1 MNEMSDSLKERLRN
15 DLNNAR
21 RERDK
26 LRTMVLTTILSDVRN
41 QEIDQGGEADDA
53 AVVTVVQRA
62 IKRRKEAS
70 EQMRAGN
77 RNDLAEKEDQE
88 AAILAVYLPAAMS
101 EDEVREIV
109 RAAIAGG
116 ADSIGAV
123 MGKIMG
129 PIKGSFDG
137 KEANRIARE
146 ELERARQ

>member
-1 MNEMSDSLKERLRN
+1 MADTLKEKLREA
-15 DLNNAR
+15 LNSAR

-26 LRTMVLTTILSDVRN
+26 LRTTVLTTIISDVRN

-53 AVVTVVQRA
+53 AVITVVQRA
-62 IKRRKEAS
+62 IKRRREAA

-109 RAAIAGG
+109 RAAIADG

-123 MGKIMG
+123 MGKIMSR
-129 PIKGSFDG
+129 IKGSFDG

-146 ELERARQ
+146 ELERAKQ

>member
-1 MNEMSDSLKERLRN
+1 MADTLKERLRS
-15 DLNNAR
+15 DLNSAR

-26 LRTMVLTTILSDVRN
+26 LRTTVLTMILSDVRN

-53 AVVTVVQRA
+53 AVTTVVQRA
-62 IKRRKEAS
+62 IKRRKEAA

-88 AAILAVYLPAAMS
+88 AALLVVYLPAAMS

-109 RAAIAGG
+109 RTAIADG
-116 ADSIGAV
+116 ANTMGAV

-129 PIKGSFDG
+129 RIKGSFDG
-137 KEANRIARE
+137 KEANRIVKE
-146 ELERARQ
+146 ELERKQ

>member
-1 MNEMSDSLKERLRN
+1 MAESLKERLRT

-26 LRTMVLTTILSDVRN
+26 LRTTVLTTILSDVRN

-53 AVVTVVQRA
+53 AVIAVVQRA
-62 IKRRKEAS
+62 IKRRREAA

-88 AAILAVYLPAAMS
+88 AGLLAVYLPAAMS
-101 EDEVREIV
+101 EDEVRGIV
-109 RAAIAGG
+109 REAIAGG

-129 PIKGSFDG
+129 RIKGSFDG
-137 KEANRIARE
+137 REANRIAKE
-146 ELERARQ
+146 ELERAKQ